1 MHGRSME
8 HSTVRADALVGMH
21 AARGCA
27 RKHACSAERAWMGLR
42 RHACGSMH
50 EVLRSLRSSVHSG
63 LPALLRSH
71 VELDDDSKAK
81 FQFCEASRYDLRLCY
96 EPFRFNRFSI
106 WRYKYIKGIT
116 RDLNERSG
124 GAARTQ
130 LLVFLVKETPV

>member
-1 MHGRSME
+1 MCMHGRSME

-71 VELDDDSKAK
+71 VELDVQRQGPNFSFVKRRGMTFA
-81 FQFCEASRYDLRLCY
+81 RVM
-96 EPFRFNRFSI
+96 NRF
-106 WRYKYIKGIT
+106 
-116 RDLNERSG
+116 DLMGSPYVGTNISRE
-124 GAARTQ
+124 
-130 LLVFLVKETPV
+130 